1 MSSFSCST
9 EFRQSTT
16 CSKTGTDHAS
26 QHILLFPY
34 SSYSSTLFSTPNSF
48 PLSSL
53 APTRVNY
60 KAGNFRV
67 FNPNSL
73 FFLQSCVAWGSRF
86 QTYYVKLAS
95 LFFSPRNFPSVQV
108 LNLEKERKKDKKKGK
123 GLSVPFPFLQLSLWE
138 CPRTCWLHVPGFWP
152 QSLPEERKSQQLWVY
167 LLMVPLLR
175 VWRQSLGPK
184 SSCPCNS
191 VVSPYSWTNAELPL
205 DFLQYTHSLFLPQ
218 VICLRVWKQYIY
230 TTLNSVLWFPT
241 CKMEVRLH
249 TSF

>member
-1 MSSFSCST
+1 MPLNTSFSFPTVHTAPLCSPLQT
-9 EFRQSTT
+9 PSHSPAWLQPEWTT
-16 CSKTGTDHAS
+16 KLETSGFL
-26 QHILLFPY
+26 ILIVCF
-34 SSYSSTLFSTPNSF
+34 FF
-48 PLSSL
+48 
-53 APTRVNY
+53 
-60 KAGNFRV
+60 KAV
-67 FNPNSL
+67 WL
-73 FFLQSCVAWGSRF
+73 EVADFKHTMSNLLH
-86 QTYYVKLAS
+86 Y
-95 LFFSPRNFPSVQV
+95 FFSPKNFPSVQV

-167 LLMVPLLR
+167 LLRVPLLR

-218 VICLRVWKQYIY
+218 VICLPVWKQYIY